1 MLHATRME
9 CTKSAI
15 HNTHLNNYTLLCMR
29 VIKVAC
35 SLRWPALQTFFNP
48 GL

>member
-9 CTKSAI
+9 CAKSAI
-15 HNTHLNNYTLLCMR
+15 HNTHLNNYTLLCMQ
-29 VIKVAC
+29 VIKVAR
-35 SLRWPALQTFFNP
+35 SLRWPALQTLFNI